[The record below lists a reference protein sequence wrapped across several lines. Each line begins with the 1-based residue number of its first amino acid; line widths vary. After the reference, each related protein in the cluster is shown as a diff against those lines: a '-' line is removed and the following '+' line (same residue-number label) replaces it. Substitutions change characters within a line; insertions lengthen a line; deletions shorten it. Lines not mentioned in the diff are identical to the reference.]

1 MKKFNVLF
9 MAMCAILLLGACS
22 QEEEMSQ
29 VVSKTVSFLPSMTS
43 GTRATETA
51 FENGDE
57 IGVFAVDAKN
67 GVELKNTN
75 YANNVRYRYNA
86 GVFNAVDN
94 GITLTE
100 AHTAGLAYYAIYPY
114 RTSDAIVY
122 THSIGYDQQSHAN
135 YTASDICFAYAAP
148 STSEQVNLTFNH
160 ILSNLVVEIEG
171 NNLASKTV
179 SMRATNVRRS
189 VQIDLNA
196 GTAKAVSDVGDVLM
210 NKAYNNAFQCV
221 IPPQTI
227 TEGTDVFVATVDG
240 KDYPF
245 HITSDVAFQ
254 SGRQYTYKV
263 KIDGDKLI
271 VISGNINPWNSD
283 NPDTPDTPDN
293 PNPPFQGEKMESDA
307 ALEVTLTAAERV
319 GRVLIMDY
327 TIKNLLDQDL
337 NNLKIETGN
346 GRDGLGATYSNHY
359 LSIGEGNYDYWSQT
373 ITKLRKGASVVCH
386 IKVKDFDST
395 NKTKEFT
402 TTQTVSAENYTFTKK
417 AIGFYTDQIQ
427 DNRVLS
433 GGIMTPDRQLK
444 FTVTSCKA
452 DANGFVVLDYTIEN
466 LTSDIISNFKV
477 ARTGSSKDDQNN
489 ELNGYVSLNGSD
501 YDYWSTTA
509 DIPAKGSIKGSIQF
523 KTINGAGVS
532 STAQSV
538 TCSLECSSS
547 NYVIED
553 DYIRFISVPI
563 SK

>member
-1 MKKFNVLF
+1 
-9 MAMCAILLLGACS
+9 
-22 QEEEMSQ
+22 MSQ

-263 KIDGDKLI
+263 
-271 VISGNINPWNSD
+271 
-283 NPDTPDTPDN
+283 
-293 PNPPFQGEKMESDA
+293 
-307 ALEVTLTAAERV
+307 
-319 GRVLIMDY
+319 
-327 TIKNLLDQDL
+327 
-337 NNLKIETGN
+337 
-346 GRDGLGATYSNHY
+346 
-359 LSIGEGNYDYWSQT
+359 
-373 ITKLRKGASVVCH
+373 
-386 IKVKDFDST
+386 
-395 NKTKEFT
+395 
-402 TTQTVSAENYTFTKK
+402 
-417 AIGFYTDQIQ
+417 
-427 DNRVLS
+427 
-433 GGIMTPDRQLK
+433 
-444 FTVTSCKA
+444 
-452 DANGFVVLDYTIEN
+452 
-466 LTSDIISNFKV
+466 
-477 ARTGSSKDDQNN
+477 
-489 ELNGYVSLNGSD
+489 
-501 YDYWSTTA
+501 
-509 DIPAKGSIKGSIQF
+509 
-523 KTINGAGVS
+523 
-532 STAQSV
+532 
-538 TCSLECSSS
+538 
-547 NYVIED
+547 
-553 DYIRFISVPI
+553 
-563 SK
+563 